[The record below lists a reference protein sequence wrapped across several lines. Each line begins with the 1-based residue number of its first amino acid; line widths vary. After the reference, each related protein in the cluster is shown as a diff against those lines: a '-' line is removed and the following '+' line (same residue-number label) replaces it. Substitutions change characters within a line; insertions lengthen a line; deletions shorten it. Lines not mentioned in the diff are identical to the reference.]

1 MVIVTVPLPPL
12 FVAVTV
18 YVVRGETAVGVPLS
32 SPFVVSK
39 TNPDGRVG
47 LIDQLATGSP
57 CAVGMTAPKGV
68 PLVRV
73 NEPGT

>member
-1 MVIVTVPLPPL
+1 M

-18 YVVRGETAVGVPLS
+18 YVVRGDTAVGVPLN

-39 TNPDGRVG
+39 TNPNGRVG
-47 LIDQLATGSP
+47 LIDQTSTGSP
-57 CAVGMTAPKGV
+57 CAVTVTAPKGV